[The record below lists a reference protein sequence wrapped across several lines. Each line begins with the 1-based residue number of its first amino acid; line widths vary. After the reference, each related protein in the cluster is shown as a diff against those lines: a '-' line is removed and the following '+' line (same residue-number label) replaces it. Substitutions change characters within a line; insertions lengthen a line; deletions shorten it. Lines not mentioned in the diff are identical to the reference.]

1 MSGNALIFSLKDKK
15 DTDSDPFITY
25 GKGWSADEGAHRW
38 TNSSTSEVEILNINK
53 NNSKVKISFKLT
65 TLKESTIKILFNQKE
80 LKEIDTVEE
89 MKKVV
94 PNLQEYYL
102 PCKRNKYLSDLTHK
116 KAVTILRQF
125 IKCYD
130 YVLYSKEKYIQG
142 EKYLTYQL
150 MSADKKTFL
159 KLRKQDDTLI
169 VSFD

>member
-1 MSGNALIFSLKDKK
+1 MTLYQLFTKKPTEEIIDSLLGCFGLESLE
-15 DTDSDPFITY
+15 DT
-25 GKGWSADEGAHRW
+25 
-38 TNSSTSEVEILNINK
+38 
-53 NNSKVKISFKLT
+53 KVFTK
-65 TLKESTIKILFNQKE
+65 KE

-102 PCKRNKYLSDLTHK
+102 PCKRKKYLSDLTHK

-169 VSFD
+169 VSVD